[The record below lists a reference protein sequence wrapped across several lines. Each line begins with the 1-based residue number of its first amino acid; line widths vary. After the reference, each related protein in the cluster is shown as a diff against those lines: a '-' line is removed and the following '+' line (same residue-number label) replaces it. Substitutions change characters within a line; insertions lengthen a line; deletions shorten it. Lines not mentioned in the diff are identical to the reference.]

1 MNDKDD
7 QITRLKEEVHFLREE
22 RRRSVLALEMAASL
36 ANFNTQPRNVLD
48 RHSVFMETAEKLRTL
63 IRFKAVSFYLVNEQ
77 DNSFGQVF
85 CEPHEYSSFLEEE
98 VEKLIEDHSFAWI
111 LRRNRP
117 VVINS
122 QDQKENLILRALAT
136 PSRIRGMFVG
146 ILDQEKKDIPD
157 VLFSLLSIVT
167 LSCSSALESIET
179 YEYLKKVNQKLKKYA
194 QESQRLYQDIFE
206 NAPVAIF
213 RTTKEGKFLKVNP
226 MYARIAG
233 YESPEQMIDSIQDI
247 GRELYVNP
255 ADRDDY
261 QKILEKQGYVFNY
274 EARLKRTNGDHV
286 WVSMDSRTVRD
297 QNNKVLYYDGFL
309 RDITDRKLF
318 QEALIKA
325 RDDAESANK
334 AKSEFLANMSHELRT
349 PLNGIMGML
358 QLLETTGLEPD
369 KKEYVDK
376 ALKSGHRLTEL
387 LSNILDLCR
396 IEKGRMVV
404 EEKPLMISNVIR
416 KISETFGVVCQNKG
430 IFLETWMDENIPPF
444 LMGDEIR
451 IRSILFNLTG
461 NAIKFTEQG
470 RVSLKAHFLNRDIRD
485 NVHILF
491 IVSDTGVGISE
502 EAQGNMFESFVQ
514 AQGCYT
520 RKFEGAGLGLSVV
533 KRTLSLIRG
542 HICFVS
548 KEGEGTTFYV
558 SVPFRTQEQQDS
570 EAVREPQS
578 LDRARKSSKR
588 ILLVEDEPVN
598 MFFAQKM
605 LGKLGFET
613 LGTDDG
619 AKAVEHLK
627 KEKFDCILMDIQL
640 KDMDGVQATK
650 IIRSHDGSMY
660 DPDIPIIAV
669 TSYALSGD
677 RDKFFEAGM
686 NEYISKPLRVNTLK
700 KILNR
705 ILS

>member
-297 QNNKVLYYDGFL
+297 QNNKVLY
-309 RDITDRKLF
+309 
-318 QEALIKA
+318 
-325 RDDAESANK
+325 
-334 AKSEFLANMSHELRT
+334 
-349 PLNGIMGML
+349 
-358 QLLETTGLEPD
+358 
-369 KKEYVDK
+369 
-376 ALKSGHRLTEL
+376 
-387 LSNILDLCR
+387 
-396 IEKGRMVV
+396 
-404 EEKPLMISNVIR
+404 
-416 KISETFGVVCQNKG
+416 
-430 IFLETWMDENIPPF
+430 
-444 LMGDEIR
+444 
-451 IRSILFNLTG
+451 
-461 NAIKFTEQG
+461 
-470 RVSLKAHFLNRDIRD
+470 
-485 NVHILF
+485 
-491 IVSDTGVGISE
+491 
-502 EAQGNMFESFVQ
+502 
-514 AQGCYT
+514 
-520 RKFEGAGLGLSVV
+520 
-533 KRTLSLIRG
+533 
-542 HICFVS
+542 
-548 KEGEGTTFYV
+548 
-558 SVPFRTQEQQDS
+558 
-570 EAVREPQS
+570 
-578 LDRARKSSKR
+578 
-588 ILLVEDEPVN
+588 
-598 MFFAQKM
+598 
-605 LGKLGFET
+605 
-613 LGTDDG
+613 
-619 AKAVEHLK
+619 
-627 KEKFDCILMDIQL
+627 
-640 KDMDGVQATK
+640 
-650 IIRSHDGSMY
+650 
-660 DPDIPIIAV
+660 
-669 TSYALSGD
+669 
-677 RDKFFEAGM
+677 
-686 NEYISKPLRVNTLK
+686 
-700 KILNR
+700 
-705 ILS
+705 